1 MINHGVVRSTVKPER
16 MVIDEYSVWIH
27 ENINEIEVEEEII
40 NDKGKTEKVKT
51 IMYEFEMVQYTKEE
65 YIALQSSQTTDIEMA
80 LVEIYESLGVQSMAK
95 IYADLI
101 RKGLKTLDDVP
112 EKLKKAVKEILGI
125 VDIKE

>member
-1 MINHGVVRSTVKPER
+1 MINHGVVRSTIKPER

-27 ENINEIEVEEEII
+27 ENIEEIKVEEEII
-40 NDKGKTEKVKT
+40 NDKGKTEKVET
-51 IMYEFEMVQYTKEE
+51 TMYEYDMVQYTKEE
-65 YIALQSSQTTDIEMA
+65 YIAMQSSQTTDIEMA
-80 LVEIYESLGVQSMAK
+80 LVEIYESLGVQAMAK

-125 VDIKE
+125 VDVEE

>member
-1 MINHGVVRSTVKPER
+1 MINHDRVRSTIEPER
-16 MVIDEYSVWIH
+16 LTIDEYSVWVAD
-27 ENINEIEVEEEII
+27 NIEQVEVEEEII
-40 NDKGKTEKVKT
+40 NDENEIETVTT
-51 IMYEFEMVQYTKEE
+51 IMYEYDLVQYTKDE
-65 YIALQSSQTTDIEMA
+65 YILMQTSQMTDVEMA

-125 VDIKE
+125 VDKKK